1 MRREALTGS
10 TAVAVQRPAV
20 ASGLLDL
27 QRRGQNSWQEEAFA
41 TRAFASPGFLQR
53 EEENR

>member
-27 QRRGQNSWQEEAFA
+27 QRRGQNSWQEDAFA
-41 TRAFASPGFLQR
+41 TRAEPWLFTARRGK
-53 EEENR
+53 